1 MNRPSPAPMPAPR
14 NNSLLLRFGAP
25 LAVVLAL
32 AVMGWVLWGPSQ
44 DDPSE
49 PVAKKERQETP
60 ATVRAKAVPVE
71 EVAPDEPA
79 PEEETTLAAGV
90 DEDAR
95 PAREPSH
102 PITPTHE
109 RIYRE
114 NNLNGAMAGAMHVGD
129 YLGLRALVEEYRMD
143 YPEDSYRL
151 QEGYSIIADCLEKLT
166 EERQETARE
175 YWKTKR
181 GSLVRRFI
189 RRHCLDK
196 AVVAGPAVADPAV
209 AD

>member
-1 MNRPSPAPMPAPR
+1 MNRPSPT
-14 NNSLLLRFGAP
+14 SESTSVLSRFGAP
-25 LAVVLAL
+25 LAVAVAL
-32 AVMGWVLWGPSQ
+32 AVMGWLLWGPSQ

-49 PVAKKERQETP
+49 PVAKKERQERP
-60 ATVRAKAVPVE
+60 ATPRPKAVPREV
-71 EVAPDEPA
+71 VAPHEPA
-79 PEEETTLAAGV
+79 QKEETTLAAGV
-90 DEDAR
+90 EKDAR

-114 NNLNGAMAGAMHVGD
+114 NNLNGAMAGAMQVGD
-129 YLGLRALVEEYRMD
+129 YLGLRALIEEYRMD

-151 QEGYSIIADCLEKLT
+151 QEGYTIIADCMEKLT

-181 GSLVRRFI
+181 GSLVRRFV
-189 RRHCLDK
+189 RRHCLEK
-196 AVVAGPAVADPAV
+196 PVVAEPAAAD
-209 AD
+209 